1 MKAIIRKLILA
12 CVLIGLVAGLAVL
25 GYRYWYQPTYDF
37 LSSDDALVTGS
48 LVRIA
53 APASGQVSDLF
64 VDTGDVVKKGDAL
77 ATVKVVSSAP
87 ASVGLPSVP
96 RVLTRVTS
104 PVSGTIAAR
113 NVSVGDTV
121 AAGQVIATVVDQNS
135 LWVVLNVIE
144 TRVTE
149 LKPGMIADV
158 RLPSVNQTFRGTVT
172 EIGSAT
178 TEVTAASSPLSISTT
193 SDSDK
198 KVPVKILF
206 DYTGYRLVPGL
217 SANIIVYTHLAP
229 R

>member
-1 MKAIIRKLILA
+1 MKLMIRRIILVGVLVLVIGALTALA
-12 CVLIGLVAGLAVL
+12 
-25 GYRYWYQPTYDF
+25 YRYWYQPTYDF
-37 LSSDDALVTGS
+37 LNSDDALVTGS

-53 APASGQVSDLF
+53 APASGQISDLF
-64 VDTGDVVKKGDAL
+64 IDTGDLVKKGDAL

-87 ASVGLPSVP
+87 ASAGLPSVP
-96 RVLTRVTS
+96 RVLARVTS

-121 AAGQVIATVVDQNS
+121 AAGQVIATVVDQTS

-149 LKPGMIADV
+149 LKPGMAADISV
-158 RLPSVNQTFRGTVT
+158 PSVNQTFRGRVA

-178 TEVTAASSPLSISTT
+178 TEVTAASNPLGISTS

-198 KVPVKILF
+198 KVPVKIVF

-217 SANIIVYTHLAP
+217 SANIVVYTHGAP
-229 R
+229 K